1 MDLGLRDKVAL
12 VTAASRGLGAAV
24 AHRFALEGARVALC
38 ARDLERARATAERIS
53 RACGLTEVVGF
64 KADVAVPGDVDA
76 LVQQT
81 IERFERI
88 DILIVNAG
96 GPPAGTFDTLRPE
109 QWEQATQ
116 LTLMSAVR
124 LCYAVVPHMKK
135 LVCDFAARQAEGH
148 PDARPSIVFI
158 TSRSVKEPMANLIL
172 SNSIRMAV
180 VGLSKSLSQELA
192 PSGIRVNAVAPGW
205 TMTERVTELLTA
217 RAKANGT
224 TPEQEAAKIA
234 VETPLGRMGT
244 PEEFANATVF
254 LASPAASYI
263 TGVTLPIDGGAIRAS
278 L

>member
-1 MDLGLRDKVAL
+1 
-12 VTAASRGLGAAV
+12 
-24 AHRFALEGARVALC
+24 
-38 ARDLERARATAERIS
+38 
-53 RACGLTEVVGF
+53 
-64 KADVAVPGDVDA
+64 
-76 LVQQT
+76 
-81 IERFERI
+81 
-88 DILIVNAG
+88 
-96 GPPAGTFDTLRPE
+96 
-109 QWEQATQ
+109 

-135 LVCDFAARQAEGH
+135 LVEGH
-148 PDARPSIVFI
+148 PDAGPSIVFI

-192 PSGIRVNAVAPGW
+192 SSGIRVNAVAPGW

-234 VETPLGRMGT
+234 AETPLGRMGT

>member
-12 VTAASRGLGAAV
+12 VTAASRGLGASV

-38 ARDLERARATAERIS
+38 ARDLDHARTAAERIS
-53 RACGLTEVVGF
+53 QATGAEVIGL
-64 KADVAVPGDVDA
+64 KADVSVPGDVDA

-81 IERFERI
+81 IERFGRI

-96 GPPAGTFDTLRPE
+96 VPPAGTFDTLRPE
-109 QWEQATQ
+109 QWEHATQ

-124 LCYAVVPHMKK
+124 LCYAVIPPMK
-135 LVCDFAARQAEGH
+135 RQGGG
-148 PDARPSIVFI
+148 SIVFM
-158 TSRSVKEPMANLIL
+158 TSVSVKQPMANLIL
-172 SNSIRMAV
+172 SNSIRMADI
-180 VGLSKSLSQELA
+180 GLMKSLSIELA
-192 PSGIRVNAVAPGW
+192 ASNIRVNAVAPGW

-224 TPEQEAAKIA
+224 TPEQEAAKIVA
-234 VETPLGRMGT
+234 ETPLGRMGT

-263 TGVTLPIDGGAIRAS
+263 TGVTLPIDGGVTRAT

>member
-38 ARDLERARATAERIS
+38 ARDLEHARTTAERIS
-53 RACGLTEVVGF
+53 QATSAEVVGF

-76 LVQQT
+76 LVRQT
-81 IERFERI
+81 IERFGRI

-96 GPPAGTFDTLRPE
+96 GPPAGTFNTLRPE

-124 LCYAVVPHMKK
+124 LCYAVVPIM
-135 LVCDFAARQAEGH
+135 RQQGGGN
-148 PDARPSIVFI
+148 IVFV
-158 TSRSVKEPMANLIL
+158 TSVSVKQPIDNLIL
-172 SNSIRMAV
+172 SNSVRMAV
-180 VGLSKSLSQELA
+180 IGLMKSLSQELSQA
-192 PSGIRVNAVAPGW
+192 GVRVNAVAPGW
-205 TMTERVTELLTA
+205 TMTERVTELLAA
-217 RAKANGT
+217 RAQANGA
-224 TPEQEAAKIA
+224 TPEQEAASILA
-234 VETPLGRMGT
+234 GIPLGRMGT

>member
-53 RACGLTEVVGF
+53 QASGLAEVVGF

-76 LVQQT
+76 LVRQT

-124 LCYAVVPHMKK
+124 LCYAVVPHMKET
-135 LVCDFAARQAEGH
+135 AGRHASR
-148 PDARPSIVFI
+148 DAGPSIVFI

-192 PSGIRVNAVAPGW
+192 SSGIRVNAVAPGW

-217 RAKANGT
+217 RAEANGT
-224 TPEQEAAKIA
+224 TPEQEAAKIVA
-234 VETPLGRMGT
+234 ETPLGRMGT

-254 LASPAASYI
+254 LAPPAASYI
-263 TGVTLPIDGGAIRAS
+263 TGVTLAIDGGVTRAS